1 MHDIRFIRE
10 NPEAFDQGLQRRG
23 LKPQSKEILDLDQVW
38 RSSTAKLQE
47 LQSTRND
54 VSKRIGQAKAKK
66 DEAEAQR
73 LMAEVA
79 RLKDEI
85 PAMELRVR
93 ETEEALNEVLSTI
106 PNLPATDV
114 PDGPDETA
122 NKEVRRHGT
131 PRPLNFEAK
140 QHFDLGEAL
149 KLMDFEGASKMS
161 GARFVLLKGQLARL
175 ERALANFMLDLH
187 TGTYGYQEVV
197 PPFLVRDQAMYGTAQ
212 LPKFREEQFGTTNGY
227 WLIPTSEVPVTNI
240 VADEILEKE
249 KLPMRFCAYSPCF
262 RSEAGAAGKDTKGM
276 IRQHQFT
283 KVELVSIT
291 APEDSKDEHERM
303 LSAAETILKKLGLHY
318 RVMTLCSGDTGFGST
333 KTYDI
338 EVWLPGQNAYREIS
352 SCSNFMDFQ
361 ARRMKARFKAAG
373 DKNTHFV
380 HTLNGSG
387 LAIGRTMIAIMEN
400 YQQEDGSI
408 KVPEA
413 LVPYL
418 DGLKIVT
425 KG

>member
-23 LKPQSKEILDLDQVW
+23 LKAQSKEILDLDQVW

-106 PNLPATDV
+106 PNLPAADV

-175 ERALANFMLDLH
+175 ERALANFM
-187 TGTYGYQEVV
+187 Q
-197 PPFLVRDQAMYGTAQ
+197 
-212 LPKFREEQFGTTNGY
+212 
-227 WLIPTSEVPVTNI
+227 
-240 VADEILEKE
+240 
-249 KLPMRFCAYSPCF
+249 
-262 RSEAGAAGKDTKGM
+262 
-276 IRQHQFT
+276 
-283 KVELVSIT
+283 
-291 APEDSKDEHERM
+291 
-303 LSAAETILKKLGLHY
+303 
-318 RVMTLCSGDTGFGST
+318 
-333 KTYDI
+333 
-338 EVWLPGQNAYREIS
+338 
-352 SCSNFMDFQ
+352 
-361 ARRMKARFKAAG
+361 
-373 DKNTHFV
+373 
-380 HTLNGSG
+380 
-387 LAIGRTMIAIMEN
+387 IGRAH
-400 YQQEDGSI
+400 
-408 KVPEA
+408 V
-413 LVPYL
+413 
-418 DGLKIVT
+418 
-425 KG
+425 